1 MRDLAEF
8 IMRGRWQALAVAVIG
23 SVLVIAAPVSAAAIA
38 LVTLGRGVRDGV
50 WVALW
55 SMLPAL
61 LLGWV
66 SGDYGTGLLLL
77 SVFVGAAVLAQ
88 TYSLS
93 LAFLAVVPMS
103 ALGGAALLAFNSAF
117 LDAVLTV
124 FDTWIEALESGADE
138 TAVIGL
144 LRPSVPQVA
153 GLMAVG
159 NSLLACLSLLLGRY
173 WQAALYKPGAFGDE
187 FRALRL
193 PSLWAASL
201 VLVTVAGA
209 LGGRELAA
217 WTALAGIPVTICGF
231 ALLHHVARD
240 RQLGFGFLAVSYMLW
255 AFVDLLKVGVLVAV
269 LLDAFFD
276 FGRRAKRADSR
287 VES

>member
-1 MRDLAEF
+1 MMRDLAEF

-38 LVTLGRGVRDGV
+38 LVTLGRSVRDGA
-50 WVALW
+50 WIALW
-55 SMLPAL
+55 SLLPAL

-93 LAFLAVVPMS
+93 LALVAVVPVS
-103 ALGGAALLAFNSAF
+103 ALGGVVLLAFNSAF
-117 LDAVLTV
+117 LDALLMM
-124 FDTWIEALESGADE
+124 FDTWIEALESGADDA
-138 TAVIGL
+138 AVIEIM
-144 LRPSVPQVA
+144 RPSVPQVA

-193 PSLWAASL
+193 PSLWAVSL
-201 VLVTVAGA
+201 VLVVIAGA
-209 LGGRELAA
+209 VGGREVAA

-255 AFVDLLKVGVLVAV
+255 TFVDLLKVGVLIAV

-276 FGRRAKRADSR
+276 FGRRAKAS
-287 VES
+287 

>member
-38 LVTLGRGVRDGV
+38 LVTLGRSVRDGA

-93 LAFLAVVPMS
+93 LALLAVVP
-103 ALGGAALLAFNSAF
+103 
-117 LDAVLTV
+117 V
-124 FDTWIEALESGADE
+124 
-138 TAVIGL
+138 
-144 LRPSVPQVA
+144 
-153 GLMAVG
+153 
-159 NSLLACLSLLLGRY
+159 LSL
-173 WQAALYKPGAFGDE
+173 
-187 FRALRL
+187 
-193 PSLWAASL
+193 
-201 VLVTVAGA
+201 
-209 LGGRELAA
+209 
-217 WTALAGIPVTICGF
+217 IHI
-231 ALLHHVARD
+231 
-240 RQLGFGFLAVSYMLW
+240 
-255 AFVDLLKVGVLVAV
+255 
-269 LLDAFFD
+269 
-276 FGRRAKRADSR
+276 
-287 VES
+287 